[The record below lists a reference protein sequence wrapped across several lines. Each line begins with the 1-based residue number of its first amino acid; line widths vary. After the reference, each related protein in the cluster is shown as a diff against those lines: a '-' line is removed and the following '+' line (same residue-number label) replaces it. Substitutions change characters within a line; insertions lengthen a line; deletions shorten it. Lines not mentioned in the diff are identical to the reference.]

1 MFPKL
6 HLIEIGC
13 PYTLGVHL
21 ADVGQSLG
29 QDISWHLVAIFVPE
43 LCSFSLGTL
52 GEGSGIGNRAC
63 DDASDR
69 GGDLEDVR
77 DR

>member
-1 MFPKL
+1 MDPKILL
-6 HLIEIGC
+6 HRIGR
-13 PYTLGVHL
+13 PYTLGIHL

-29 QDISWHLVAIFVPE
+29 QDISWHLVAIFVSE
-43 LCSFSLGTL
+43 FCSLSLGTL
-52 GEGSGIGNRAC
+52 GERSGVGNRAC
-63 DDASDR
+63 DDASNG

>member
-1 MFPKL
+1 MDPQI
-6 HLIEIGC
+6 HLIETGR
-13 PYTLGVHL
+13 PYTLGIHL

-29 QDISWHLVAIFVPE
+29 QDISWHLVAKFVSKF
-43 LCSFSLGTL
+43 CSFSLSTL
-52 GEGSGIGNRAC
+52 REGSGVGNRAC
-63 DDASDR
+63 DHTSDG